1 MFKIGINGEGESYF
15 NKDPKDANKYEVEG
29 AKNQHDQDQLADYY
43 IKVCQE
49 HPLVCYIEDPYAY
62 TDIKGYQKL
71 QAKLKANPNLAHL
84 QVGLQ
89 AVLVDGGLQ
98 KIHHLTKLE
107 ANPVAEGE
115 EDHKVID
122 PASEVNKD
130 KFSPHCANISRS
142 QFKTAT
148 DMIDFFRGV

>member
-1 MFKIGINGEGESYF
+1 M
-15 NKDPKDANKYEVEG
+15 
-29 AKNQHDQDQLADYY
+29 
-43 IKVCQE
+43 
-49 HPLVCYIEDPYAY
+49 
-62 TDIKGYQKL
+62 
-71 QAKLKANPNLAHL
+71 AHL

-107 ANPVAEGE
+107 SNPVAEAE

-122 PASEVNKD
+122 PASEANKD

-142 QFKTAT
+142 QFKTVT